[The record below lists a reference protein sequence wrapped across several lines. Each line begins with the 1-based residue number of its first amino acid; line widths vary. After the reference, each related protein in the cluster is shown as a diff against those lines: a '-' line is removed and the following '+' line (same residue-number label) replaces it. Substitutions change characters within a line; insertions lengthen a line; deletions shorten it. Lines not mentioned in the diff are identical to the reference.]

1 MLPNDYTIDGS
12 YDFAD
17 CNSQNTAAE
26 ILVCSTFAVQ
36 TAPVSDSISWI
47 DNASDTCYSQHNSA
61 G

>member
-17 CNSQNTAAE
+17 CNSQNTATE

-36 TAPVSDSISWI
+36 TAPVSDSIS
-47 DNASDTCYSQHNSA
+47 
-61 G
+61 